1 MTQAFATS
9 ADAAGSLRAASA
21 SAFIEAG
28 ELVLLLALENAK
40 LSAAREDALRQLADT
55 RERVIQAGDLARQR
69 LERDLHDGAQQR
81 LTAIQIK
88 LQLAQEAADGQELAR
103 QLEAI
108 GADAAKAVDE
118 LRALARGIYPAVLRH
133 NGLGDALRSVAR
145 EAPIPVEVIDGGIGR
160 CAESVE
166 NAIYFCA
173 LEALQNTIKHA
184 GADASITLRLS
195 RERRFLRFEFTDDG
209 VGVDTARRGD
219 GIGMTSMRDRI
230 GAVGG
235 DLEVISSPGRG
246 TTVRGTVPD
255 HVGASVLPLART
267 VASFRSPRRRV
278 DADERS
284 GPGTNSVGR
293 HDRRGRSRST
303 HLRDLRAL

>member
-1 MTQAFATS
+1 MMQAFATS
-9 ADAAGSLRAASA
+9 PGAAGGMRAASP
-21 SAFIEAG
+21 SALIDAG

-40 LSAAREDALRQLADT
+40 LSAARADALRELADT

-88 LQLAQEAADGQELAR
+88 LQLAQEATDGQDLAR
-103 QLEAI
+103 QLQAI

-118 LRALARGIYPAVLRH
+118 LRSLARGIYPAVLRH

-145 EAPIPVEVIDGGIGR
+145 EAPISVEVIDGGIGR
-160 CAESVE
+160 CAEAVE

-184 GADASITLRLS
+184 GAGATITLRLT
-195 RERRFLRFEFTDDG
+195 RDRRLLRFEFTDDG
-209 VGVDTARRGD
+209 VGVSVAAAPTGD

-246 TTVRGTVPD
+246 TTVRGAVPD
-255 HVGASVLPLART
+255 HLGVSVLPLAPTPHRCDHP
-267 VASFRSPRRRV
+267 A
-278 DADERS
+278 A
-284 GPGTNSVGR
+284 
-293 HDRRGRSRST
+293 
-303 HLRDLRAL
+303 A

>member
-1 MTQAFATS
+1 MTQAFAIS
-9 ADAAGSLRAASA
+9 ADAAGSMRAAGA

-40 LSAAREDALRQLADT
+40 LSAAREDALRQLAET
-55 RERVIQAGDLARQR
+55 RERVIHAGDLARQR

-88 LQLAQEAADGQELAR
+88 LQLAKEAADGQDLTR

-145 EAPIPVEVIDGGIGR
+145 EAPIPVDVIDCGIGR
-160 CAESVE
+160 CAEPVE

-184 GADASITLRLS
+184 GADACITLRIG
-195 RERRFLRFEFTDDG
+195 RDRRCIRFDFTDDG
-209 VGVDTARRGD
+209 VGVDTTRRGD

-235 DLEVISSPGRG
+235 DLEVISFPGRG
-246 TTVRGTVPD
+246 TTLRGAVPD
-255 HVGASVLPLART
+255 HVGASVLRLART
-267 VASFRSPRRRV
+267 VHHS
-278 DADERS
+278 
-284 GPGTNSVGR
+284 
-293 HDRRGRSRST
+293 DRP
-303 HLRDLRAL
+303 AAAA

>member
-1 MTQAFATS
+1 MMQAFATS
-9 ADAAGSLRAASA
+9 PGAAGGMRAASP
-21 SAFIEAG
+21 SALIDAG
-28 ELVLLLALENAK
+28 ELLLLLALENAK
-40 LSAAREDALRQLADT
+40 LSAARADALRELADT

-88 LQLAQEAADGQELAR
+88 LQLAQEATDGQDLAR
-103 QLEAI
+103 QLQAI

-118 LRALARGIYPAVLRH
+118 LRSLARGIYPAVLRH

-145 EAPIPVEVIDGGIGR
+145 EAPISVEVIDGGIGR
-160 CAESVE
+160 CAEAVE

-184 GADASITLRLS
+184 GAGATITLRLT
-195 RERRFLRFEFTDDG
+195 RDRRLLRFEFTDDG
-209 VGVDTARRGD
+209 VGVSVDAAPTGD

-246 TTVRGTVPD
+246 TTVRGAVPD
-255 HVGASVLPLART
+255 HAVASVLPLART
-267 VASFRSPRRRV
+267 PHR
-278 DADERS
+278 ADH
-284 GPGTNSVGR
+284 P
-293 HDRRGRSRST
+293 
-303 HLRDLRAL
+303 AAA

>member
-1 MTQAFATS
+1 MMQAFATS
-9 ADAAGSLRAASA
+9 PGAAGGMRAASP
-21 SAFIEAG
+21 SALIDAG

-40 LSAAREDALRQLADT
+40 LSAARADALRELADT

-88 LQLAQEAADGQELAR
+88 LQLAQEATDGQDLAR
-103 QLEAI
+103 QLQAI

-118 LRALARGIYPAVLRH
+118 LRSLARGIYPAVLRH

-184 GADASITLRLS
+184 GAGATITLRLT
-195 RERRFLRFEFTDDG
+195 RDRRLLRFEFTDDG
-209 VGVDTARRGD
+209 VGRELPRHRRATG
-219 GIGMTSMRDRI
+219 S
-230 GAVGG
+230 A
-235 DLEVISSPGRG
+235 
-246 TTVRGTVPD
+246 
-255 HVGASVLPLART
+255 
-267 VASFRSPRRRV
+267 
-278 DADERS
+278 
-284 GPGTNSVGR
+284 
-293 HDRRGRSRST
+293 
-303 HLRDLRAL
+303 

>member
-1 MTQAFATS
+1 MSQALELSPGAP
-9 ADAAGSLRAASA
+9 GGMPPASA
-21 SAFIEAG
+21 SAAPFIEAG
-28 ELVLLLALENAK
+28 ELMLLLALENAE
-40 LSAAREDALRQLADT
+40 LRAARADALRQLADT

-88 LQLAQEAADGQELAR
+88 LQLAQEATDGQDLAR
-103 QLEAI
+103 QLDAI

-118 LRALARGIYPAVLRH
+118 LRSLARGIYPAVLRH

-145 EAPIPVEVIDGGIGR
+145 EASIPVEVIDGGIGR
-160 CAESVE
+160 CPEQVE

-184 GADASITLRLS
+184 GGDAGITLRLS
-195 RERRFLRFEFTDDG
+195 RERRLLRFAFTDDG
-209 VGVDTARRGD
+209 VGFDTARRGD

-235 DLEVISSPGRG
+235 DLEVISSRARG
-246 TTVRGTVPD
+246 TTVRGAVPD
-255 HVGASVLPLART
+255 RLGVSVLPFAQT
-267 VASFRSPRRRV
+267 RRRS
-278 DADERS
+278 DHPA
-284 GPGTNSVGR
+284 
-293 HDRRGRSRST
+293 
-303 HLRDLRAL
+303 AA

>member
-1 MTQAFATS
+1 MRQAFAFS
-9 ADAAGSLRAASA
+9 PGAPGGMRPAGASA
-21 SAFIEAG
+21 APFIEAG
-28 ELVLLLALENAK
+28 ELMLLLALENAK
-40 LSAAREDALRQLADT
+40 LSAARADALRQLADT

-88 LQLAQEAADGQELAR
+88 LQLAQEATDGQDLAR

-118 LRALARGIYPAVLRH
+118 LRSLARGIYPAVLRH

-145 EAPIPVEVIDGGIGR
+145 EAPIPVDVIDGGIGR
-160 CAESVE
+160 CAEPVE

-184 GADASITLRLS
+184 GADPSITLRVS
-195 RERRFLRFEFTDDG
+195 RERRLVRFQFTDDG
-209 VGVDTARRGD
+209 VGFDTPRRGD

-235 DLEVISSPGRG
+235 DLEVISSRARG
-246 TTVRGTVPD
+246 TTVRGAVLDRVGVSVP
-255 HVGASVLPLART
+255 PLART
-267 VASFRSPRRRV
+267 PHHSDHPA
-278 DADERS
+278 A
-284 GPGTNSVGR
+284 
-293 HDRRGRSRST
+293 
-303 HLRDLRAL
+303 A

>member
-1 MTQAFATS
+1 MMQAFATS
-9 ADAAGSLRAASA
+9 PGAAGGMRATSPSA
-21 SAFIEAG
+21 LIDAG

-40 LSAAREDALRQLADT
+40 LSAARADALRELADT

-88 LQLAQEAADGQELAR
+88 LQIAQEATDGQDLAR
-103 QLEAI
+103 QLQAI

-118 LRALARGIYPAVLRH
+118 LRSLARGIYPAVLRH

-184 GADASITLRLS
+184 GAGATITLRF
-195 RERRFLRFEFTDDG
+195 RRDRRLLRFEFSDNG
-209 VGVDTARRGD
+209 VGLDTAPRGD

-235 DLEVISSPGRG
+235 DLEVMSSPGRG
-246 TTVRGTVPD
+246 TTVRGAVPD
-255 HVGASVLPLART
+255 HAGASVLPLART
-267 VASFRSPRRRV
+267 PHR
-278 DADERS
+278 ADH
-284 GPGTNSVGR
+284 P
-293 HDRRGRSRST
+293 
-303 HLRDLRAL
+303 AAAA

>member
-1 MTQAFATS
+1 MNGTKMMQAFATS
-9 ADAAGSLRAASA
+9 PGAAGGMRAASP
-21 SAFIEAG
+21 SALIDAG
-28 ELVLLLALENAK
+28 ELLLLLALENAK
-40 LSAAREDALRQLADT
+40 LSAARADALRELADT

-88 LQLAQEAADGQELAR
+88 LQLAQEATDGQDLAR
-103 QLEAI
+103 QLQAI

-118 LRALARGIYPAVLRH
+118 LRSLARGIYPAVLRH

-145 EAPIPVEVIDGGIGR
+145 EAPISVEVIDGGIGR
-160 CAESVE
+160 CAEAVE

-184 GADASITLRLS
+184 GAGATITLRLT
-195 RERRFLRFEFTDDG
+195 RDRRLLRFEFTDDG
-209 VGVDTARRGD
+209 VGVSVDAAPTGD

-246 TTVRGTVPD
+246 TTVRGAVPD
-255 HVGASVLPLART
+255 HAVASVLPLART
-267 VASFRSPRRRV
+267 PHR
-278 DADERS
+278 ADH
-284 GPGTNSVGR
+284 P
-293 HDRRGRSRST
+293 
-303 HLRDLRAL
+303 AAA

>member
-1 MTQAFATS
+1 MMQAFATS
-9 ADAAGSLRAASA
+9 PGAAVGMRAASP
-21 SAFIEAG
+21 SALIDAG

-40 LSAAREDALRQLADT
+40 LSAARADALRELADT

-88 LQLAQEAADGQELAR
+88 LQLAQEATDGQDLAR
-103 QLEAI
+103 QLQAI

-118 LRALARGIYPAVLRH
+118 LRSLAQGIYPAVLRH

-145 EAPIPVEVIDGGIGR
+145 EAPISVEVIDGGIGR
-160 CAESVE
+160 CAEAVE

-184 GADASITLRLS
+184 GAGATITLRLT
-195 RERRFLRFEFTDDG
+195 RDRRLLRFEFTDDG
-209 VGVDTARRGD
+209 VGVSVDAAPTGD

-246 TTVRGTVPD
+246 TTVRGAIPD
-255 HVGASVLPLART
+255 HVGVSVLP
-267 VASFRSPRRRV
+267 
-278 DADERS
+278 
-284 GPGTNSVGR
+284 VGR
-293 HDRRGRSRST
+293 T
-303 HLRDLRAL
+303 PLRIEHPTAA